1 VKFPLCI
8 SFLRTTLFLSMLC
21 FPPSRYQLSAQ
32 MGNSSGSDASAQ
44 SPDRPT
50 AASESQI
57 DIPGPLRSF
66 LRMAGIS
73 QKASPEETLPLV
85 ARNIVMRGYRSGRPT
100 EFLVLLTRYVHL
112 ARELAVL
119 AGPSGIIHVTNCADV
134 QPLLSVL
141 GYRLPQDCGQSSATL
156 VAADAERAFL
166 TIDSGF
172 PLPAL
177 EETLQGRGSFT
188 YSFSGSRVPVL
199 FSEKSWTLANHEK
212 GRDTSNLIDALLSK
226 HELAQLYWALYCID
240 PETRSGLER
249 DLGLTQLLPFASML
263 ELYGSQISIRSG
275 RVIVPG
281 GDSAESSW
289 KDLVGAN
296 PQAPKEFI
304 PQLLKKDKGW
314 LAAYFDALSRTSQA
328 EQEQLTKPARLKRFY
343 NAFRSAATSEDV
355 ASRFVFRPAP
365 SLLLL
370 VTQIQWE
377 PNGEPHIPGNLEV
390 WKEFIRQRSGFK
402 IIDEWRKRAAGWQHG
417 DQLLEAMFAFSRMET
432 DVGPLQAYL
441 LLSELDSV
449 RPTNK
454 PLSPQ
459 TVRQMANNFP
469 EFSKQYLVFLEFA
482 NLSDASISRFLSIA
496 QDLSKIPSHTLRGNA
511 MGIFQANVG
520 IWQIVARQGQVGN
533 AKLNDSW
540 QRVIEPFAKISSSAQ
555 LFDAGRSSL
564 QALAQAVANKPSIS
578 QDELI
583 GWLAGP
589 QQRDPEGQ
597 RMHQEVANKIRAVM
611 DAQRLVSLDTLLSLG
626 DGLQEIAIGT
636 RSGARDRL
644 LALAGELREFEMPR
658 PIFSNSERAQWASG
672 TYNNRHT
679 EMQMRTDLTRL
690 LTLPHSASQLQEA
703 RGELASFL
711 RDMLVGLNYAYYE
724 PPGAQILHHNPLFTR
739 SHDFTGDT
747 VIGIAHVWQ
756 APQVFGE
763 GSPAG
768 GGAHLIGSLADL
780 PYVLGEVEQDFIAP
794 ANVQALIW
802 TQLVP
807 GLLTDATVPRWWGIS
822 RKELHGAALYQQ
834 AGEELLIRAASG
846 EGGEELRSQVMNILS
861 DRMVPKKAA
870 WLEQALQKQTGS
882 TVISRVTP
890 AETFYLASQFQ
901 RRFPGAI
908 ESSGSAA
915 KELASLERENPED
928 LNWERLARDFGIP
941 HPILAQSYA
950 RDLLNVKPFPALG
963 GYCGRLMAES
973 WDSNNLYWARLADE
987 MGYSPVMLNRLV
999 PELTHRMIEKI
1010 FATEL
1015 EDWPAILRAMQETG
1029 EEFRQG
1035 KIASLA
1041 GGEAASRP

>member
-1 VKFPLCI
+1 MA
-8 SFLRTTLFLSMLC
+8 LFLSMLC
-21 FPPSRYQLSAQ
+21 FPLSRDQLSAQ
-32 MGNSSGSDASAQ
+32 MGNSPGSDASAR

-50 AASESQI
+50 AVSESQI

-73 QKASPEETLPLV
+73 QKVSPEEILPLV
-85 ARNIVMRGYRSGRPT
+85 ARNVVLHGYRSGRPT
-100 EFLVLLTRYVHL
+100 EFLVLLTRYVHQ
-112 ARELAVL
+112 ARELVAL
-119 AGPSGIIHVTNCADV
+119 AGPNGIIHVTNCADV

-141 GYRLPQDCGQSSATL
+141 GYRLPKDCGQSGATL
-156 VAADAERAFL
+156 VVADAERAFL

-188 YSFSGSRVPVL
+188 YSLSGSPVPVL
-199 FSEKSWTLANHEK
+199 LSEKSWTLANHEK
-212 GRDTSNLIDALLSK
+212 GRDTSDLIDVLLSK
-226 HELAQLYWALYCID
+226 YDLAQLYWALYCAD
-240 PETRSGLER
+240 PETRSSLER
-249 DLGLTQLLPFASML
+249 DLGLTQLLPFAPML

-275 RVIVPG
+275 RVVVPG
-281 GDSAESSW
+281 GTSAESSW

-343 NAFRSAATSEDV
+343 NAFRSAATSEND

-377 PNGEPHIPGNLEV
+377 PNGEPHIPGSLEV
-390 WKEFIRQRSGFK
+390 WKEFIRQTSGSK
-402 IIDEWRKRAAGWQHG
+402 IIGEWRKRAAGWQHG

-449 RPTNK
+449 RPKDK

-459 TVRQMANNFP
+459 TVRLMAKNFP
-469 EFSKQYLVFLEFA
+469 EFSKQYLVFLEFT
-482 NLSDASISRFLSIA
+482 NLSDASILRFLSIA
-496 QDLSKIPSHTLRGNA
+496 QDLSKIPGHTLRGNG
-511 MGIFQANVG
+511 MGIFQANIG

-533 AKLNDSW
+533 AQLNDSW

-626 DGLQEIAIGT
+626 DGLQEIASGT

-644 LALAGELREFEMPR
+644 LTLAGELREFEMPR

-711 RDMLVGLNYAYYE
+711 RDTLVGLNYAYYE

-747 VIGIAHVWQ
+747 IIGMAHVWQ

-802 TQLVP
+802 KELVP

-822 RKELHGAALYQQ
+822 RTELHGAALYQQ

-846 EGGEELRSQVMNILS
+846 EGGEELRSQVLNILS
-861 DRMVPKKAA
+861 DRMIPKKAA

-890 AETFYLASQFQ
+890 AETFYLAAQFQ
-901 RRFPGAI
+901 RRFPRAI

-928 LNWERLARDFGIP
+928 LSWERLARDFGIP
-941 HPILAQSYA
+941 HPVLAQSYA

-963 GYCGRLMAES
+963 GYCSRLMAES

-1041 GGEAASRP
+1041 GGEAASRH

>member
-1 VKFPLCI
+1 MKFPLCI
-8 SFLRTTLFLSMLC
+8 SFLRIALFLSMLG
-21 FPPSRYQLSAQ
+21 FPLSHYQLSAQ
-32 MGNSSGSDASAQ
+32 IGNSSQSGALAR

-50 AASESQI
+50 AAWESQI

-66 LRMAGIS
+66 LRMAGVS
-73 QKASPEETLPLV
+73 QKVSPEETLPLL
-85 ARNIVMRGYRSGRPT
+85 ARNVVMYGYRSGRPT
-100 EFLVLLTRYVHL
+100 EFLVLLTRYLHQ
-112 ARELAVL
+112 ARELVAL
-119 AGPSGIIHVTNCADV
+119 AGPNGVIHVANCADV
-134 QPLLSVL
+134 QPLLGVL
-141 GYRLPQDCGQSSATL
+141 GYRLPPDCGQSSATL
-156 VAADAERAFL
+156 VATDAERAFL

-177 EETLQGRGSFT
+177 EETLQGRGPFT
-188 YSFSGSRVPVL
+188 YSFSRSPVPVL
-199 FSEKSWTLANHEK
+199 FGEKSWTFANHEK
-212 GRDTSNLIDALLSK
+212 GHDTSNLLDALLRK
-226 HELAQLYWALYCID
+226 YELAQLYWALYCID
-240 PETRSGLER
+240 PETRSSLER
-249 DLGLTQLLPFASML
+249 DLGLTQLLPLAPIL

-275 RVIVPG
+275 RVLVPG
-281 GDSAESSW
+281 GASAESSW

-328 EQEQLTKPARLKRFY
+328 EQEQLTKPTRLKHFY
-343 NAFRSAATSEDV
+343 NAFRSAGSSEDN

-377 PNGEPHIPGNLEV
+377 PNGEPHIPGNLDV
-390 WKEFIRQRSGFK
+390 WKEIIRQSGSK
-402 IIDEWRKRAAGWQHG
+402 RIGEWRKRATGWQHG
-417 DQLLEAMFAFSRMET
+417 DQLLEAMFAFSRTET

-449 RPTNK
+449 RPK
-454 PLSPQ
+454 DKRVSPQ
-459 TVRQMANNFP
+459 TVRLMVNNFP
-469 EFSKQYLVFLEFA
+469 EFSKQYLVFLEFPS
-482 NLSDASISRFLSIA
+482 LSDASIWRFLSVA
-496 QDLSKIPSHTLRGNA
+496 QDLSKIPNRTLRGNT

-520 IWQIVARQGQVGN
+520 IWQIVARQGQVTN
-533 AKLNDSW
+533 AKLNDSL
-540 QRVIEPFAKISSSAQ
+540 QRVIEPFAKISSSTQ

-564 QALAQAVANKPSIS
+564 QALAQAVTNKPSIS

-597 RMHQEVANKIRAVM
+597 KLHQEVANKIRAVM

-626 DGLQEIAIGT
+626 EGLQEIASGT
-636 RSGARDRL
+636 RSGAQDRL
-644 LALAGELREFEMPR
+644 LTLAGELREFEMPR

-679 EMQMRTDLTRL
+679 ELQMRTDLTRL
-690 LTLPHSASQLQEA
+690 LTQPHSISQLREA

-711 RDMLVGLNYAYYE
+711 RDTLVGLNYAYYE
-724 PPGAQILHHNPLFTR
+724 PPGAQVLHNNPLFAR

-747 VIGIAHVWQ
+747 VIGVEHLWQ
-756 APQVFGE
+756 APRVFGE

-768 GGAHLIGSLADL
+768 GGAHLVGSLADL

-802 TQLVP
+802 AQLVP

-822 RKELHGAALYQQ
+822 RAELHGAALYQQ
-834 AGEELLIRAASG
+834 AGEELLIRAANG
-846 EGGEELRSQVMNILS
+846 DGGEELRSQVMNILS
-861 DRMVPKKAA
+861 DRMTRKKTA
-870 WLEQALQKQTGS
+870 WLEQALQTQPGS
-882 TVISRVTP
+882 AVVSRMTP
-890 AETFYLASQFQ
+890 SETFYLAAQFQ

-915 KELASLERENPED
+915 KELASLERENPQD
-928 LNWERLARDFGIP
+928 LSWERLARDFGIP
-941 HPILAQSYA
+941 HPVLAQSYA
-950 RDLLNVKPFPALG
+950 RDLPNVKPFPALG
-963 GYCGRLMAES
+963 GYCSRLMAES

-987 MGYSPVMLNRLV
+987 MGYSPVLLNRLV
-999 PELTHRMIEKI
+999 PELTHRMIEKV

-1029 EEFRQG
+1029 DEFRQG

-1041 GGEAASRP
+1041 SGEAASRP